1 MDISRKKKDRG
12 SCEVFF
18 SKSRLFY
25 HLCLTLSPHP
35 PSTHPQER
43 QQAALCGQHCLNN
56 LLQRFEFS
64 AGVLSDIA
72 AGLDARELQV
82 IRDASGP
89 DGKDYRDRL
98 REGSG
103 NVDESGN
110 FSIEVL
116 RAALATHDLAL
127 VSFMSEAVKKSG
139 DDLTTRSG

>member
-1 MDISRKKKDRG
+1 MPSG
-12 SCEVFF
+12 SLVD
-18 SKSRLFY
+18 SLAPP
-25 HLCLTLSPHP
+25 LTSSHP
-35 PSTHPQER
+35 PQER

-56 LLQRFEFS
+56 LLQRAQFTV
-64 AGVLSDIA
+64 GVLADIA
-72 AGLDARELQV
+72 RELDARELKV

-89 DGKDYRDRL
+89 DSKDYRDRV

-116 RAALATHDLAL
+116 RSALGTHELTL